1 MLLTRDLRLCDQPAL
16 TAACRGGHQVIP
28 LFVYDPALL
37 GGSTASPYRLRFL
50 VDSLG
55 DLRRSLT
62 QRGGQLFVR
71 RGDPTAE
78 TMKVAAETGAASIFV
93 SDDVSR
99 YARRRHH
106 QLSILCANQR
116 VRLVTFSGATVVP
129 PGGLV
134 PAGGDHYRVF
144 TPYWKRWRSF
154 AWRPPVASPRR
165 VRVPPRLAPGSLSPP
180 GREGQTSALLPPGG
194 ETEARG
200 RARHWLQVGLAGYEV
215 GHDDLAG
222 EGTSRLSPYLH
233 FGCLSPS
240 QLAHDA
246 VGRGGAEPFLRQLCW
261 RDFHHQVLAACPDLP
276 NADYRPRRRQWRH
289 DPDSLQAWRSGLTG
303 IPIVDAGMRQL
314 RWEGWMHNRARLVTA
329 AFLTKHLNIDW
340 RLGAQHFMDW
350 LVDGDVANN
359 SGNWQWVAGTGN
371 DTRPNRRFN
380 PLRQAH
386 RFDPEGDY
394 VRRYVTEL
402 ADVPGPAVHE
412 PWKLERRTRGL
423 KDYPPPIVDLSTP
436 T

>member
-1 MLLTRDLRLCDQPAL
+1 MVISEAMPPKTGRRNRPAPPSAPARPGRAKDISARGRRDAREAGVVLTSLVEALPISGTSAVLALKSEVMGAHGRWSDAGGGTAIVLLTRDLRLCDQPAL
-16 TAACRGGHQVIP
+16 AAACRGGHQVIP

-106 QLSILCANQR
+106 QLSILCAHQR
-116 VRLVTFSGATVVP
+116 VRLVTFPGAMVVP

-165 VRVPPRLAPGSLSPP
+165 VRVPPSLAPGSLSPP
-180 GREGQTSALLPPGG
+180 GA
-194 ETEARG
+194 G
-200 RARHWLQVGLAGYEV
+200 RSDV
-215 GHDDLAG
+215 
-222 EGTSRLSPYLH
+222 
-233 FGCLSPS
+233 
-240 QLAHDA
+240 
-246 VGRGGAEPFLRQLCW
+246 
-261 RDFHHQVLAACPDLP
+261 
-276 NADYRPRRRQWRH
+276 RP
-289 DPDSLQAWRSGLTG
+289 
-303 IPIVDAGMRQL
+303 
-314 RWEGWMHNRARLVTA
+314 VTA
-329 AFLTKHLNIDW
+329 
-340 RLGAQHFMDW
+340 
-350 LVDGDVANN
+350 
-359 SGNWQWVAGTGN
+359 
-371 DTRPNRRFN
+371 RR
-380 PLRQAH
+380 
-386 RFDPEGDY
+386 
-394 VRRYVTEL
+394 
-402 ADVPGPAVHE
+402 
-412 PWKLERRTRGL
+412 
-423 KDYPPPIVDLSTP
+423 
-436 T
+436 